1 MLSQK
6 RKIELVIEKSNLLFQ
21 QQSINCIINKIEMY
35 NLPYTVGGIV
45 YACQLLNKGLKDRD
59 YKGDSIGTFNLL
71 PKNID
76 TLIKTENKISKNP
89 SLYT

>member
-6 RKIELVIEKSNLLFQ
+6 RKIELVIEKSNLFFQ

-35 NLPYTVGGIV
+35 NLPFSVGGIV
-45 YACQLLNKGLKDRD
+45 YACQLLNN
-59 YKGDSIGTFNLL
+59 SIGTFNLL

>member
-6 RKIELVIEKSNLLFQ
+6 RKTELVIEKSNLFFQ

-35 NLPYTVGGIV
+35 NLPFTVGGIV
-45 YACQLLNKGLKDRD
+45 YACQLLNN
-59 YKGDSIGTFNLL
+59 SIGTFNLL

>member
-6 RKIELVIEKSNLLFQ
+6 RKTELVIEKSNLFFQ

-35 NLPYTVGGIV
+35 NLPFSVGGIV
-45 YACQLLNKGLKDRD
+45 YACQLLNN
-59 YKGDSIGTFNLL
+59 SIGTFNLL

>member
-1 MLSQK
+1 MGVKKMLSQK
-6 RKIELVIEKSNLLFQ
+6 RKTELVIEKSNLFFQ

-35 NLPYTVGGIV
+35 NLPFTVGGIV
-45 YACQLLNKGLKDRD
+45 YACQLLNN
-59 YKGDSIGTFNLL
+59 SIGTFNLL

>member
-6 RKIELVIEKSNLLFQ
+6 RKTELVIEKSNLFFQ

-45 YACQLLNKGLKDRD
+45 YACQLLNN
-59 YKGDSIGTFNLL
+59 SIGTFNLL

>member
-6 RKIELVIEKSNLLFQ
+6 RKTELVIEKSNLFFQ

-45 YACQLLNKGLKDRD
+45 YACQILSNNMEMVR
-59 YKGDSIGTFNLL
+59 IGTFNLS

>member
-6 RKIELVIEKSNLLFQ
+6 RKTELVIEKSNLLFQ
-21 QQSINCIINKIEMY
+21 QQSINCIISKIEMY

-45 YACQLLNKGLKDRD
+45 YACQLLNNSIGTL
-59 YKGDSIGTFNLL
+59 YSIGTFNLL

>member
-6 RKIELVIEKSNLLFQ
+6 RKTELVIEKSNLFFQ

-35 NLPYTVGGIV
+35 NLPFTVGGIV
-45 YACQLLNKGLKDRD
+45 YACQLLNN
-59 YKGDSIGTFNLL
+59 SIGTFNLL

-76 TLIKTENKISKNP
+76 TLIKTENEISKNP